1 MEAPEDG
8 RFDDAAVGVR
18 GLRRSCRE
26 LLGEPLM
33 RSVGVEVARVV
44 GSNPFEVTLT
54 EDEEVIEALASHA
67 AQEALADRVG
77 PRRPDGNGPRQE
89 RPRSR
94 PTLSSPNWIGPIRR
108 TSMRMQ
114 A

>member
-1 MEAPEDG
+1 VVEAPKDG
-8 RFDDAAVGVR
+8 GFNDASVGVR
-18 GLRRSCRE
+18 GPSWSCRD

-33 RSVGVEVARVV
+33 RSIGVEVARVV
-44 GSNPFEVTLT
+44 GENTFEVTLA

-77 PRRPDGNGPRQE
+77 SWSPDGG
-89 RPRSR
+89 
-94 PTLSSPNWIGPIRR
+94 
-108 TSMRMQ
+108 